1 MATRVSVSKTDT
13 KRTLLWTRIRAAAA
27 TVAVACA
34 SPSAG
39 VIKNKKQIR
48 PKPYVAPPTG
58 SLASTEA
65 IASPVTPLAAA
76 ESTLYVPVPQEH
88 VTSINNLLVN
98 MDNRLGVG
106 ASIVG
111 SQEGTQVTTELP
123 EDSEHEDRI
132 KVAFIEAIQ
141 NELEDQVDED
151 QD

>member
-1 MATRVSVSKTDT
+1 MDALSQAGLSMSRSSAQNALKNPLKSTPP
-13 KRTLLWTRIRAAAA
+13 I
-27 TVAVACA
+27 
-34 SPSAG
+34 SPCTYQKYG
-39 VIKNKKQIR
+39 
-48 PKPYVAPPTG
+48 
-58 SLASTEA
+58 
-65 IASPVTPLAAA
+65 
-76 ESTLYVPVPQEH
+76 
-88 VTSINNLLVN
+88 LVN
-98 MDNRLGVG
+98 PNSRHNARYHGHKSISFENRYEENIVMVG